1 MAVLFVLRKG
11 VEEMCKVIAVVNQK
25 GGVGKTTTCGN
36 LGIGLARCRKKVLLI
51 DADPQGDLTASL
63 GFINPDEI
71 NHTLATVMMNTIN
84 EVEMDK
90 DYAILHHSEGVDV
103 LPSNIDLSAM
113 EISLVNVMSRELILK
128 RYIEGVRQYYDYILI
143 DGMPSLGMLTINVL
157 ACADSVLIPV
167 QAAYLPIKG
176 LQQLMKTIAQVKRQL
191 NPRLEIEGVLVTM
204 FDRRTKNARDIT
216 ELLEENYGAVLN
228 VFANKIPISV
238 RAAETTAK
246 GVSIFQYDPNGSVG
260 QAYKA
265 LTKEVLEDERGN
277 GERD

>member
-1 MAVLFVLRKG
+1 
-11 VEEMCKVIAVVNQK
+11 MCKVIAVVNQK

-36 LGIGLARCRKKVLLI
+36 LGIGLARCGTKVLLI

-90 DYAILHHSEGVDV
+90 DYAILRHSEGVDV

-128 RYIEGVRQYYDYILI
+128 RYIESIKQHYDYILI

-176 LQQLMKTIAQVKRQL
+176 LQQLMKTIVQVKRQL

-204 FDRRTKNARDIT
+204 FDRRTKNARDIA
-216 ELLEENYGAVLN
+216 ELLEENYGTMLN
-228 VFANKIPISV
+228 VFVNKIPLSV

-277 GERD
+277 GEGD

>member
-1 MAVLFVLRKG
+1 
-11 VEEMCKVIAVVNQK
+11 MCKVIAVVNQK

-36 LGIGLARCRKKVLLI
+36 LGIGLARCGKKVLLI

-90 DYAILHHSEGVDV
+90 DYAILRHSEGVDV

-128 RYIEGVRQYYDYILI
+128 RYIEMVRQYYDYILI

-191 NPRLEIEGVLVTM
+191 NPRLEIE
-204 FDRRTKNARDIT
+204 
-216 ELLEENYGAVLN
+216 ENYGAMLN

-265 LTKEVLEDERGN
+265 LTKEVLVDERGN
-277 GERD
+277 SERD

>member
-1 MAVLFVLRKG
+1 
-11 VEEMCKVIAVVNQK
+11 
-25 GGVGKTTTCGN
+25 
-36 LGIGLARCRKKVLLI
+36 
-51 DADPQGDLTASL
+51 
-63 GFINPDEI
+63 
-71 NHTLATVMMNTIN
+71 
-84 EVEMDK
+84 MDK
-90 DYAILHHSEGVDV
+90 DYAILRHSEGVDM

-128 RYIEGVRQYYDYILI
+128 RYIESIKQYYDYILI

-216 ELLEENYGAVLN
+216 ELLEENYGTMLN
-228 VFANKIPISV
+228 VFVNKIPLSV

-246 GVSIFQYDPNGSVG
+246 GVSIFQYDPNGTVG
-260 QAYKA
+260 QAYEA

>member
-1 MAVLFVLRKG
+1 
-11 VEEMCKVIAVVNQK
+11 MCKVIAVVNQK

-36 LGIGLARCRKKVLLI
+36 LGIGLARCGKKVLLI

-90 DYAILHHSEGVDV
+90 DYTILRHSEGVDV

-113 EISLVNVMSRELILK
+113 EISLVKLLSKEELLFFLESLLALK
-128 RYIEGVRQYYDYILI
+128 RYDYILI

-216 ELLEENYGAVLN
+216 ELLEENYGAMLN

-265 LTKEVLEDERGN
+265 LTKEVLVDERGN
-277 GERD
+277 SERD

>member
-1 MAVLFVLRKG
+1 
-11 VEEMCKVIAVVNQK
+11 MCKVIAVVNQK

-36 LGIGLARCRKKVLLI
+36 LGIGLARCGKKVLLI

-90 DYAILHHSEGVDV
+90 DYTILRHSEGVDV

-113 EISLVNVMSRELILK
+113 EISLVMSRELILK
-128 RYIEGVRQYYDYILI
+128 RYIEMVRQYYDYILI

-216 ELLEENYGAVLN
+216 ELLEENYGAMLN

-265 LTKEVLEDERGN
+265 LTKEVLVDERGN
-277 GERD
+277 SERD

>member
-1 MAVLFVLRKG
+1 MSR
-11 VEEMCKVIAVVNQK
+11 VIAIVNQK

-36 LGIGLARCRKKVLLI
+36 LGIGLARKGKKVLLI

-63 GFINPDEI
+63 GFTNPDEI
-71 NHTLATVMMNTIN
+71 NHTLATVMMNVIN
-84 EVEMDK
+84 EVEMEE

-128 RYIEGVRQYYDYILI
+128 RYIEAIRDKYDYILI

-157 ACADSVLIPV
+157 ACANSVLIPV

-176 LQQLMKTIAQVKRQL
+176 LQQLIKTITQVKRQL
-191 NPRLEIEGVLVTM
+191 NYSLEIEGVLLTM
-204 FDRRTKNARDIT
+204 FDGRTKNARDID
-216 ELLEENYGAVLN
+216 ELLHSNYGTVVK
-228 VFANKIPISV
+228 VFGQKIPSSV

-246 GVSIFQYDPNGSVG
+246 GVSIFQYDPHGTVG
-260 QAYKA
+260 QAYDA
-265 LTKEVLEDERGN
+265 LTKEVLDNERKYS
-277 GERD
+277 

>member
-1 MAVLFVLRKG
+1 MYFYHIIEKRGFMSKI
-11 VEEMCKVIAVVNQK
+11 IAIANQK
-25 GGVGKTTTCGN
+25 GGVGKTTTSVN
-36 LGIGLARCRKKVLLI
+36 LAASLAVLEQKVLLV
-51 DADPQGDLTASL
+51 DADPQGNATTGVGYDLKEL
-63 GFINPDEI
+63 K
-71 NHTLATVMMNTIN
+71 ATIYECLVDGL
-84 EVEMDK
+84 EPKE
-90 DYAILHHSEGVDV
+90 AILKTDIENLFL

-128 RYIEGVRQYYDYILI
+128 RYIESIKQHYDYILI

-176 LQQLMKTIAQVKRQL
+176 LQQLMKTIVQVKRQL

-204 FDRRTKNARDIT
+204 FDRRTKNARDIA
-216 ELLEENYGAVLN
+216 ELLEENYGTMLN
-228 VFANKIPISV
+228 VFVNKIPLSV

-277 GERD
+277 GEGD